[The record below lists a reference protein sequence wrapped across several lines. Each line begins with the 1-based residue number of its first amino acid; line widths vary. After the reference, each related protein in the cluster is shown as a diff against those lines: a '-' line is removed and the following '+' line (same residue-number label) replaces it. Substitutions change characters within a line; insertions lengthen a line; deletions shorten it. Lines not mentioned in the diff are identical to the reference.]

1 MTLDPLSLP
10 IDEAAQFVGCKNP
23 KQFQREVDE
32 GIWPKPL
39 PINSRP
45 KRWSVEA
52 LKQRVAELA
61 GITTKTNDN
70 DDPWLDQRLRDMEN
84 G

>member
-1 MTLDPLSLP
+1 MALPPLTLP
-10 IDEAAQFVGCKNP
+10 INEAARFVGCKNP

-39 PINSRP
+39 PIKSRP

-52 LKQRVAELA
+52 LKQRVAEMT
-61 GITTKTNDN
+61 GIATNAYDS
-70 DDPWLDQRLRDMEN
+70 DDPLLDQRLREF
-84 G
+84 

>member
-1 MTLDPLSLP
+1 MALPPLTLP
-10 IDEAAQFVGCKNP
+10 INEAAQFVGCKNP
-23 KQFQREVDE
+23 KQFQREVDV
-32 GIWPKPL
+32 GIWPNPL
-39 PINSRP
+39 PIKSRP

-61 GITTKTNDN
+61 GIATKTNDN
-70 DDPWLDQRLRDMEN
+70 DDPLLDQRLRDMEN

>member
-1 MTLDPLSLP
+1 MTLPP
-10 IDEAAQFVGCKNP
+10 FAIPADEAAEMVGCKNP

-45 KRWSVEA
+45 RRWSVEA
-52 LKQRVAELA
+52 LKRKANELA
-61 GITTKTNDN
+61 GLASMEPNPKEWKD
-70 DDPWLDQRLRDMEN
+70 RLKA
-84 G
+84 GCI